1 MSLHFFLVCSIILCY
16 ISVPCAYSAMRDA
29 RVAEHLI
36 QRTSTMEHINE
47 LLGRVYNSIHLI
59 ELSDILD
66 ILIVTFVVYK
76 VMEIIRKTHSS
87 RLAKGIFVLVVTML
101 LAELLKLTMIRF
113 FIREAFQLGLIAV
126 VILFQPE
133 LRRILERLGSGKITG
148 LFSSTGASAIS
159 TDNTITQ
166 TVLAYDAM
174 SSSKTGALV
183 VFERDTNLSEHMNTG
198 TILDA
203 DITNELLRNIFFEP
217 APLHDGAVIIRD
229 GRIAAAGCMLPL
241 SNNNNLSHDL
251 GMRHRAAIG
260 ISEHSDA
267 VVAVV
272 SEETGAISVA
282 INGMMKRH
290 LDLTTFEAIL
300 RSELLQ
306 NEETVQK
313 PADKLATLLSN
324 LKRKNHEDESN

>member
-1 MSLHFFLVCSIILCY
+1 
-16 ISVPCAYSAMRDA
+16 
-29 RVAEHLI
+29 
-36 QRTSTMEHINE
+36 MEHISE
-47 LLGRVYNSIHLI
+47 VLARIYNSIHLI
-59 ELSDILD
+59 GLSDVLD
-66 ILIVTFVVYK
+66 ILIMTFVVYK
-76 VMEIIRKTHSS
+76 VIDIIRKTHSS
-87 RLAKGIFVLVVTML
+87 RLAKGIFVLICTLL

-113 FIREAFQLGLIAV
+113 FIREALQLGLIAV

-148 LFSSTGASAIS
+148 LFFSGPNTIS

-166 TVLAYDAM
+166 MVLAFDAM
-174 SSSKTGALV
+174 SQSRTGALV
-183 VFERDTNLSEHMNTG
+183 VFERNTNLSEHMNTG

-203 DITNELLRNIFFEP
+203 DVTSELLRNIFFEP

-251 GMRHRAAIG
+251 GMRHRAAVG

-290 LDLTTFEAIL
+290 LDPSTFEAIL
-300 RSELLQ
+300 RAELIQ
-306 NEETVQK
+306 NEETIQR
-313 PADKLATLLSN
+313 PTDKLATMLSN
-324 LKRKNHEDESN
+324 LKRKNQDEDGSN